1 MAFQV
6 SPGINVSEID
16 LTTTIPSLATTIG
29 AFGGVFRWGP
39 VGKFILVDSE
49 NTLAARYG
57 KPTSDNYETF
67 FTAANFLAYG
77 NALYVSRAAVTTGF
91 SNTVIAA
98 NVNKIKVFAMGEDKL
113 DFLVKNDD
121 KKQFSPDDYKSNVA

>member
-16 LTTTIPSLATTIG
+16 LTTTIPSLATTVG

-49 NTLAARYG
+49 NTLVARYG
-57 KPTSDNYETF
+57 KPTSDNFETF
-67 FTAANFLAYG
+67 FTAANFLSYG
-77 NALYVSRAAVTTGF
+77 NALYVSRHRCKQIISQT
-91 SNTVIAA
+91 
-98 NVNKIKVFAMGEDKL
+98 KLYWCEYEIKK
-113 DFLVKNDD
+113 
-121 KKQFSPDDYKSNVA
+121 

>member
-16 LTTTIPSLATTIG
+16 LTTTIPSLATTVG

-57 KPTSDNYETF
+57 KPTSDNFETF
-67 FTAANFLAYG
+67 FTAANFLSYG

-91 SNTVIAA
+91 SNTVSVGS
-98 NVNKIKVFAMGEDKL
+98 VNLQGNSTVILTG
-113 DFLVKNDD
+113 NNHGY
-121 KKQFSPDDYKSNVA
+121 S

>member
-16 LTTTIPSLATTIG
+16 LTTTVPALATTVG
-29 AFGGVFRWGP
+29 AIGGVFRWGP

-57 KPTSDNYETF
+57 KPTTNNY
-67 FTAANFLAYG
+67 
-77 NALYVSRAAVTTGF
+77 
-91 SNTVIAA
+91 
-98 NVNKIKVFAMGEDKL
+98 
-113 DFLVKNDD
+113 
-121 KKQFSPDDYKSNVA
+121 